1 MTWWQWGIGGL
12 LALAAAG
19 RVGWKLGQA
28 SERLAAAMDPSI
40 DHSGC
45 ANHIGRLSAALAAE
59 TAKTAALDN
68 CIAWQERRIDQLEH
82 EQARD
87 QFDPVEEAE
96 QILDREAGS

>member
-28 SERLAAAMDPSI
+28 SERLAAAMDPTI
-40 DHSGC
+40 DHAGC
-45 ANHIGRLSAALAAE
+45 ARTIGRLSAELAAE
-59 TAKTAALDN
+59 TAKTGVFAN

-87 QFDPVEEAE
+87 HFDPVAEAR
-96 QILDREAGS
+96 QILEGGDGS